1 MTVST
6 VAMSEFI
13 HNRSTAFETTA
24 YWRAAVP
31 WLLAVIVV
39 AAFGA
44 RFAPGPWYA
53 ALDKPEWTP
62 PDASFGIAWTAL
74 YAAMV
79 IVGARLSRAPRSRAR
94 TVALTLMAAQLLF
107 NGLWSWLFF
116 GLQWPMI
123 AFVDISL
130 LWLAVVALT
139 IASASVDKP
148 AAIVLVP
155 YVLWLSFAVVLNGC
169 IMMLN

>member
-1 MTVST
+1 
-6 VAMSEFI
+6 MSEFI
-13 HNRSTAFETTA
+13 SKRISAHEATA
-24 YWRAAVP
+24 YWRAAAP
-31 WLLAVIVV
+31 WLLAVIAV

-44 RFAPGPWYA
+44 QFAPGPWYA

-79 IVGARLSRAPRSRAR
+79 IVGARLSRAPRGRSRS
-94 TVALTLMAAQLLF
+94 VALTLMAAQLLL

-116 GLQWPMI
+116 GRHWPTI
-123 AFVDISL
+123 AFIDISL
-130 LWLAVVALT
+130 LWLCVVALT
-139 IASASVDKP
+139 IASASVDRP

-155 YVLWLSFAVVLNGC
+155 YVLWLSFALVLNGC
-169 IMMLN
+169 IMLLN